1 MFWQRETNYYTNGNS
16 LADLYKQKLVTAEEA
31 VQCIAPGDDVVV
43 PFGAAES
50 PALIEAMSR
59 RWRELEDVKVHQM
72 HPMHFATYLKPEFK
86 DHFQHVSWFTTAVNR
101 PAVLERRADYMPAHF
116 SDYPDLF
123 TNLGVDVFMGTVSP
137 MDRHGF
143 FSFGISVDYN
153 TTAAS
158 LANKVILAVNPN
170 MPKTMGQ
177 SFIHISQ
184 VDYIVEDKAPLA
196 EIEIPQVNEKDEAIA
211 SYIAEYIDDGATLQL
226 GIGSIPNAITK
237 YLFEKRDLGIHTE
250 MISDGMVDLVLQGS
264 VTNTKKTLH
273 RGKIIG
279 CFALGSKRL
288 YDFLHDNPMVEMYP
302 VSYTNDPRV
311 IALNDNMISIN
322 ATLGIDLLGQC
333 ASESIGPTHY
343 SGTGGQVDFARGAL
357 ASRGGKGFLV
367 TYSTTTCGKTK
378 IMPRLP
384 EGTVVTTSKN
394 DVDHIVTEYGV
405 AKLRGKTAKQRA
417 LALISI
423 AHPNF
428 RADLTKQARQ
438 LNII

>member
-1 MFWQRETNYYTNGNS
+1 MIWQHGTTYYTNGSS
-16 LADLYKQKLVTAEEA
+16 LADLYKQKLVLADEA
-31 VQCIAPGDDVVV
+31 VQCVASGDNVVI

-50 PALIEAMSR
+50 PNLIEAMSR
-59 RWRELEDVKVHQM
+59 RWRQLEDVKVHQM
-72 HPMHFATYLKPEFK
+72 HPMHFATYLKPEMK
-86 DHFQHVSWFTTAVNR
+86 NYFQHISWFTTDINR
-101 PAVLERRADYMPAHF
+101 PAVLEGRADFMPAHF

-123 TNLGVDVFMGTVSP
+123 INMGVDVFMGTVSP

-158 LANKVILAVNPN
+158 LARKVILAVNPS

-184 VDYIVEDKAPLA
+184 VDYLIEDSSLIA
-196 EIEIPQVNEKDEAIA
+196 EIEIPPLNEKDEAIA
-211 SYIAEYIDDGATLQL
+211 GYIAEHINDGATLQL
-226 GIGSIPNAITK
+226 GIGAIPNAITK
-237 YLFEKRDLGIHTE
+237 YIAGKRDLGIHTE
-250 MISDGMVDLVLQGS
+250 MISDGMVDLVVQGS
-264 VTNTKKTLH
+264 VTNLRKTLH
-273 RGKIIG
+273 RGKIVG

-288 YDFLHDNPMVEMYP
+288 YDFLNDNPMVEMHP

-311 IALNDNMISIN
+311 IALNDNMVSIN
-322 ATLGIDLLGQC
+322 ATMAVDLLGQC
-333 ASESIGPTHY
+333 ASESIGPVHY

-367 TYSTTTCGKTK
+367 TYSTTALGQSK
-378 IMPRLP
+378 IVPRLP
-384 EGTVVTTSKN
+384 GGTVITTGKN

-417 LALISI
+417 TALISI
-423 AHPNF
+423 AHPDF
-428 RADLTKQARQ
+428 RAELTKQARQ